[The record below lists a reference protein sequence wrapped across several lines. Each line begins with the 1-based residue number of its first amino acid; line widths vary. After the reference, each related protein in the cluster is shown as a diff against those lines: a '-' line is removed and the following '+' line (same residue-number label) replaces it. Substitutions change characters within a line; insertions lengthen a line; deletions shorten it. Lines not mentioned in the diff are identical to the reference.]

1 MSKRHPL
8 RMNRRNALK
17 ATTVASAGAF
27 LQGTGLA
34 HAGAGFHA
42 VPGFTYQ
49 EGAVA
54 IEEVPV
60 SALREALDAGEFSI
74 RELVQACLDRI
85 DAFDQRGPN
94 LNAVIELNGNALTLA
109 DELDAELAAG
119 NSRGML
125 HGIPVLIKDNIA
137 TADGMENT
145 AGSLA
150 LVGAKPTKDAF
161 IVTRLRDAGAVILG
175 KTNLSEWANI
185 RSFWSTSGW
194 SGRGGQTVNPY
205 VLDRNASGS
214 STGSAVAVAASYVPI
229 AVGTETNG
237 SIVSPASHC
246 GIVGLKPTVGL
257 VSRSGIIPI
266 SHSQDSAG
274 PMGRTVMCVATL
286 LNALAAPD
294 PADPAQAES
303 AATPV
308 AGATPATPGDAA
320 PPPGYPAKPE
330 GGVPTIDYVAQLM
343 DDGLQGARI
352 GVLRGAA
359 GFSPASDRVFAEAI
373 AVLTGAGAEVIDP
386 VEIPTREE
394 VESSPDG
401 LEVLLWEL
409 KPGLAAYLEEYT
421 DPAFPIRTL
430 EDIIRFNNEHADVEL
445 RYFDQS
451 LFDLAAAKS
460 DLSDEAYLAAAGTLQ
475 HLARTGID
483 AVMDEHQLDAII
495 APANGPATKID
506 LINGDHWLGGTSTMT
521 AVAGYPILTVN
532 AGYHFGLPV
541 GVNFMGKAW
550 SEATLLRLGHAFEQA
565 AQTRQPPQYV
575 PGSVIPEGN
584 ETPVLP
590 EGTPEAT
597 PVATPAM

>member
-1 MSKRHPL
+1 
-8 RMNRRNALK
+8 MNRRNALK
-17 ATTVASAGAF
+17 TTTVASAGAF
-27 LQGTGLA
+27 LHGTGLA
-34 HAGAGFHA
+34 RASAPGEGLSA

-54 IEEVPV
+54 IEEVPI
-60 SALREALDAGEFSI
+60 SEMREALDAGTYTV
-74 RELVQACLDRI
+74 RELIQACLDRI
-85 DAFDQRGPN
+85 DAFDQRGPT
-94 LNAVIELNGNALTLA
+94 LNAIIELNPNALTLA

-119 NSRGML
+119 NSRGQL
-125 HGIPVLIKDNIA
+125 HGIPMLIKDNIA

-150 LVGAKPTKDAF
+150 LVGAKPTQDAF
-161 IVTRLRDAGAVILG
+161 IVTRLREAGAVILG

-237 SIVSPASHC
+237 SIVSPASHT

-257 VSRSGIIPI
+257 VSRAGIIPI

-274 PMGRTVMCVATL
+274 PMARSVMCVATL

-294 PADPAQAES
+294 PADPAQAADAS
-303 AATPV
+303 TTATPSASPV
-308 AGATPATPGDAA
+308 ADDA
-320 PPPGYPAKPE
+320 PPRPGYPAKPE
-330 GGVPTIDYVAQLM
+330 GGVPTVDYVAELM
-343 DDGLQGARI
+343 GDGLQGARI

-359 GFSPASDRVFAEAI
+359 GFSPASDQALSVLAE
-373 AVLTGAGAEVIDP
+373 AGAELIDP
-386 VEIPTREE
+386 VEISTREE
-394 VESSPDG
+394 VESSPNG

-409 KPGLAAYLEEYT
+409 KPGLAGYIEQYT

-451 LFDLAAAKS
+451 LFDLSAAKT
-460 DLSDEAYLAAAGTLQ
+460 DLTDEVYLTAAGTLQ
-475 HLARTGID
+475 QLARTGID
-483 AVMDEHQLDAII
+483 TLMDEQQLDAII

-506 LINGDHWLGGTSTMT
+506 LVNGDHWLGGTSTMT

-541 GVNFMGKAW
+541 GVNFMGRAW

-565 AQTRQPPQYV
+565 SGSRQAPQYL
-575 PGSVIPEGN
+575 PGSVIPAGN
-584 ETPVLP
+584 ETPVQP
-590 EGTPEAT
+590 DAT